1 MTGFDRVYAVAAER
15 TIPFEVTIELTHL
28 CNFRCQHCYLPA
40 QREAGRLSTARTL
53 SLLEEL
59 AAMGTMRLVLSGGEP
74 LLCSDWLEIAQRA
87 RELGLILHIYTNGS
101 LINEDVVATLRPLD
115 PFMEVSLYSMDQ
127 EVFEHI
133 TGVPGSFHPV
143 IRGIELMC
151 EAEMKVSLKIPLM
164 DCNWQGLGSL
174 VRFAETVG
182 AEWSSYEKL
191 VARKDG
197 RLENLDLRLALHD
210 LTRHYRN
217 PLSGCRPPES
227 GKLACDGP
235 LCAAA
240 TRYCCIGPTGDV
252 MACNL
257 LPESGGNL
265 NRKTFRE
272 VWERS
277 AWFEELR
284 RVRVKDLHTCR
295 SCDRLPYC
303 GRCHAQALVEDGDLL
318 GPSRWACEHAAALE
332 DAFRSAAK

>member
-1 MTGFDRVYAVAAER
+1 MNGFERLYAVAAER
-15 TIPFEVTIELTHL
+15 TIPLEVTIELTHL
-28 CNFRCQHCYLPA
+28 CNFRCRHCYLPA
-40 QREAGRLSTARTL
+40 QRETGKLSTARTL
-53 SLLEEL
+53 RLLEEL

-74 LLCSDWLEIAQRA
+74 LLCPDWLEIAQRA
-87 RELGLILHIYTNGS
+87 RALGLILHVYTNGS
-101 LINEDVVATLRPLD
+101 LIDEDVIAELRPLD
-115 PFMEVSLYSMDQ
+115 PFVEVSFYSADQ

-133 TGVPGSFHPV
+133 TGVPGSFQHV
-143 IRGIELMC
+143 IRGIELC
-151 EAEMKVSLKIPLM
+151 CDAGMKVSLKVPLM
-164 DCNWQGLGSL
+164 DCNWQGLGSV

-182 AEWSSYEKL
+182 ADWSSYEKL

-197 RLENLDLRLALHD
+197 GLENLDHRLALRD

-217 PLSGCRPPES
+217 PLSGCRPPEP
-227 GKLACDGP
+227 GGLACDGP

-240 TRYCCIGPTGDV
+240 TRYCCISPTGDV

-265 NRKTFRE
+265 NRTSFRE

-277 AWFEELR
+277 EWFEELR
-284 RVRVKDLHTCR
+284 RVRVKDLPTCR

-318 GPSRWACEHAAALE
+318 GPSRWACEHAEALD
-332 DAFRSAAK
+332 DAFSSGA